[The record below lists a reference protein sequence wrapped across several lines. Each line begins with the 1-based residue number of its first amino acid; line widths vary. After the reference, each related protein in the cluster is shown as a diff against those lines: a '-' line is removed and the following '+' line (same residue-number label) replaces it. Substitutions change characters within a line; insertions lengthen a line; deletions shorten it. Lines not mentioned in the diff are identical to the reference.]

1 MTYHTGARVE
11 SGLLISLLEKLSLFC
26 LMVRNSAA
34 IDLKMY
40 GSSLPSKLDRSSY
53 IVSVTKTAFNKIG
66 ALIHSVNVRSS
77 KVEFHL
83 CKGSCIQ
90 YVRKIF

>member
-1 MTYHTGARVE
+1 
-11 SGLLISLLEKLSLFC
+11 
-26 LMVRNSAA
+26 MVQNSAA

-40 GSSLPSKLDRSSY
+40 GSVVDEKSCFQMLGSSLPSKLDWSSY

-66 ALIHSVNVRSS
+66 VLIHSVNVRSS